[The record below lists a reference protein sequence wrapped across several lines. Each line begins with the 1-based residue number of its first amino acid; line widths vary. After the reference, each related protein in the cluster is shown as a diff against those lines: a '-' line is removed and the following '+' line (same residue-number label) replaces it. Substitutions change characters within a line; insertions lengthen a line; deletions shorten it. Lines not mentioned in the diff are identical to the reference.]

1 MKKKL
6 LIIKIFGVLFVIMIG
21 IFRINNEV
29 TVLSDYILNN
39 INTKY
44 NYSFSN
50 NNLTSSI
57 LLEYLDYN
65 AKELKSNIKINKL
78 IKNSKKIYI
87 SVGMN
92 DLLNF
97 VSLDE
102 NKLIYN
108 PTLINQKIALLEYN
122 LHEIISSILAI
133 KEVDIY
139 YISLYY
145 LNDERFDSIIEEC
158 NFELKDLLESMNVTF
173 IDISNEVKIKNF
185 KFNNENKECIN
196 NLIESMS

>member
-39 INTKY
+39 INSKY

-78 IKNSKKIYI
+78 IKKSKKIYI

>member
-78 IKNSKKIYI
+78 IKKSKKIYI

>member
-6 LIIKIFGVLFVIMIG
+6 LLIKIFGVLFVIMLG

-29 TVLSDYILNN
+29 TVLGDYVLNN
-39 INTKY
+39 SNFKY

-65 AKELKSNIKINKL
+65 AKDLKSNIKINKQ
-78 IKNSKKIYI
+78 IKKSKKIYI

-92 DLLNF
+92 DLLNY
-97 VSLDE
+97 VSLE
-102 NKLIYN
+102 NNDLVYN
-108 PTLINQKIALLEYN
+108 PALINQKIAFLEYN

-133 KEVDIY
+133 KEVNIY
-139 YISLYY
+139 YVSLYY
-145 LNDERFDSIIEEC
+145 LKNERFDNLIEEC
-158 NFELKDLLESMNVTF
+158 NLELKDLLESLNVTF
-173 IDISNEVKIKNF
+173 IDISKEVKIENF
-185 KFNNENKECIN
+185 KYSNENKESVYS
-196 NLIESMS
+196 LIKSMS

>member
-6 LIIKIFGVLFVIMIG
+6 LIIKICGVLFVIMIG

-29 TVLSDYILNN
+29 TVLSDYVLNN

-65 AKELKSNIKINKL
+65 AKEIKSNIKINKL
-78 IKNSKKIYI
+78 IKKSKKIYI

-158 NFELKDLLESMNVTF
+158 NFELKDLLESMNLTF
-173 IDISNEVKIKNF
+173 IDISNEVKIKNY

>member
-78 IKNSKKIYI
+78 IKKSKKIYI

-102 NKLIYN
+102 EKLIYN